1 MRKELDRRG
10 NTMNRQFNQD
20 DVSASS
26 RKPVRGARRGRII
39 KVRGGSLIEL
49 VLVLPILL
57 SLSFGI
63 AEYGYYFY
71 VKNTMLGAARN
82 GARQAILSTATN
94 TTVTSAISS
103 TMTAAG
109 LQNTGYTVTT
119 SPASMTGLPTGQL
132 ITVTITVNWG
142 TAGVHVLPSWL
153 GGISNSKSVVAVA
166 CMNRE

>member
-1 MRKELDRRG
+1 
-10 NTMNRQFNQD
+10 MNRAQNI
-20 DVSASS
+20 SS
-26 RKPVRGARRGRII
+26 RVATRDCVWNLRRRRT
-39 KVRGGSLIEL
+39 RGGSLIEL

-94 TTVTSAISS
+94 TTVTSTISS

-109 LQNTGYTVTT
+109 LQNSGYTVTT
-119 SPASMTGLPTGQL
+119 SPSTVSSVSTGTL
-132 ITVTITVNWG
+132 ITVTVTLNWG

-153 GGISNSKSVVAVA
+153 GGISNSKQLVAVA